1 MSDRSM
7 VAYLLAATKGG
18 GGGGG
23 GMVMAGHP
31 RHPREVLVEQCT
43 LPYVCHG

>member
-1 MSDRSM
+1 MM
-7 VAYLLAATKGG
+7 AYRPAAAKK

-31 RHPREVLVEQCT
+31 RHPREVLV
-43 LPYVCHG
+43 